1 MFYLKGWNKEDELDM
16 LIQGVEFLNEINGD
30 NECYYFDIMIP
41 PLEGAHNLP
50 ESRDQSPTLAS
61 SFSSSTSFSSE
72 NNEPHDNIIASDNL
86 KYVKKNFKFANSY
99 PYILV
104 NIGSGVSILLVT
116 SEKDYK
122 RISGTS
128 IGGGTFLGLCCLLTG
143 CSTYEEAIELATRGD
158 STKVDKLVRDI
169 YGGDYS
175 RFGLPGNIVAS
186 SFGYMNI
193 EEKRAEA
200 TREDLARS
208 TLQTILNNIGLIAR
222 DCANTYVNIFFCFFF
237 LN

>member
-1 MFYLKGWNKEDELDM
+1 M
-16 LIQGVEFLNEINGD
+16 
-30 NECYYFDIMIP
+30 
-41 PLEGAHNLP
+41 
-50 ESRDQSPTLAS
+50 
-61 SFSSSTSFSSE
+61 
-72 NNEPHDNIIASDNL
+72 
-86 KYVKKNFKFANSY
+86 
-99 PYILV
+99 
-104 NIGSGVSILLVT
+104 
-116 SEKDYK
+116 
-122 RISGTS
+122 
-128 IGGGTFLGLCCLLTG
+128 GLCCLLTG

-193 EEKRAEA
+193 EEKRKEA

-222 DCANTYVNIFFCFFF
+222 DCANTYVR
-237 LN
+237 